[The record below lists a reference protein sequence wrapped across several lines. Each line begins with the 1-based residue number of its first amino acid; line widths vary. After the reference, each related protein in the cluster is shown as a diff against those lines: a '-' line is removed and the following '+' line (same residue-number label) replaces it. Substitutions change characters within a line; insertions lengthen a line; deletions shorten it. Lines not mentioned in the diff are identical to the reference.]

1 MRKFNEDKFA
11 AYLYQLTKNFEN
23 PSNDYDEGAYEVLGR
38 ICKAF
43 DAAHYE
49 EHDEDSNIN

>member
-1 MRKFNEDKFA
+1 MKKFNEDKFA

>member
-11 AYLYQLTKNFEN
+11 KYLYQLLKNFEN
-23 PSNDYDEGAYEVLGR
+23 PSNDYDKGAYDTVGR
-38 ICKAF
+38 ICKTF

-49 EHDEDSNIN
+49 EQWDDSNIN